1 MIAFMSLR
9 STASISS
16 GAKIKRLDS
25 SGVSG
30 ARGDGVLE
38 TGCVVLVAA
47 GAEPAWDCDRVV
59 GAEAAVAGVALTML
73 NDGTRGEGS
82 L

>member
-1 MIAFMSLR
+1 MIAFISLR

-16 GAKIKRLDS
+16 GAKLERLDS
-25 SGVSG
+25 SGASG
-30 ARGDGVLE
+30 AGGDGVLE

-59 GAEAAVAGVALTML
+59 GAEAAVAGAMLAML
-73 NDGTRGEGS
+73 NDGIRGEGS